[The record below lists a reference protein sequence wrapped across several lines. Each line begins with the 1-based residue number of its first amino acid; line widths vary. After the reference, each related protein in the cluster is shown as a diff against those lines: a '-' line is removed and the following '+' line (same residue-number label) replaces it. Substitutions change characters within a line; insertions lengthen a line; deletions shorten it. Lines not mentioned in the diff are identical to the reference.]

1 MQRYKIHPNIVLIK
15 KAIFD
20 LTFILLNYLQKATNL
35 HKYLQSTDKAFLCVY
50 VCVLTN
56 TVEYNTRNS
65 S

>member
-1 MQRYKIHPNIVLIK
+1 MQRYKIHPNIVFIK

-35 HKYLQSTDKAFLCVY
+35 YKYLQSTDKAFLCMF
-50 VCVLTN
+50 VCVLMN

>member
-1 MQRYKIHPNIVLIK
+1 MQRYKIHSNIVLIK

-35 HKYLQSTDKAFLCVY
+35 YKYLQSTDKAFLCMF
-50 VCVLTN
+50 VCVLMN